1 MKNDSN
7 LFKEA
12 IAEAKAVR
20 EAAIANAKAA
30 LEETI
35 TPRLKELLVSKLNE
49 MELEEEEFVDL
60 EEVAKEKSE
69 EKDAMKKNEGKKSEK
84 EDEEPEEKEEE
95 EPEEKE
101 SEDAS
106 EEEEEVDLP
115 EDLTMDKLEQII
127 TSIVQKELAGEEADL
142 GSDMNDMGDMNDM
155 DNMMDAEASSEEE
168 ISLEELLA
176 ELEEGEPEDDE
187 PNIDDIL
194 SELTQFR
201 KESEKA
207 SNKDRQ
213 LTEALNTI
221 KSLKQDLTE
230 INLLNAKL
238 LYVNKLMKE
247 FSLSESQVVNIMTAF
262 DKAET
267 VSQAKL
273 VYETVLPSLSKKV
286 KTTVNENRGFASRP
300 AGIAPKKVI
309 TESTDVIS
317 SEVVNR
323 LQILAGIKK
332 PI

>member
-35 TPRLKELLVSKLNE
+35 TPRLKELLVTKLNE

-60 EEVAKEKSE
+60 EEAKEMPE
-69 EKDAMKKNEGKKSEK
+69 EKENEEKNEGKKSEK
-84 EDEEPEEKEEE
+84 GEEPEK
-95 EPEEKE
+95 EEKE
-101 SEDAS
+101 SEEEKPEDAP
-106 EEEEEVDLP
+106 EDEKEVDLP

-127 TSIVQKELAGEEADL
+127 TNIVQKELAGGQADL
-142 GSDMNDMGDMNDM
+142 ESGMGDMNDM
-155 DNMMDAEASSEEE
+155 GNTMDAEASSEE

-176 ELEEGEPEDDE
+176 ELEQEELNEEDE
-187 PNIDDIL
+187 PNIDELL

-201 KESEKA
+201 KETEKT
-207 SNKDRQ
+207 SNRDRQ

-273 VYETVLPSLSKKV
+273 VYETVLPNLSKKV

-309 TESTDVIS
+309 TENTDVIS

-332 PI
+332 PN

>member
-35 TPRLKELLVSKLNE
+35 TPRLKELLVTKLNE

-60 EEVAKEKSE
+60 EEAKEMPEEEE
-69 EKDAMKKNEGKKSEK
+69 EKKKNEGKKSEK
-84 EDEEPEEKEEE
+84 EEEPEKEEKESEEE
-95 EPEEKE
+95 EPEDAPEDEK
-101 SEDAS
+101 
-106 EEEEEVDLP
+106 EVDLP

-127 TSIVQKELAGEEADL
+127 TGIVQKELAGGEADL
-142 GSDMNDMGDMNDM
+142 ESDMGDMNDM
-155 DNMMDAEASSEEE
+155 GNTMDAEASSDEE

-176 ELEEGEPEDDE
+176 ELEQEELDEEDE
-187 PNIDDIL
+187 PNIDELL

-201 KESEKA
+201 KETEKTF
-207 SNKDRQ
+207 NRDRQ

-273 VYETVLPSLSKKV
+273 VYETVLPNLSKKV

-309 TESTDVIS
+309 TENTDVIS

-332 PI
+332 PN

>member
-35 TPRLKELLVSKLNE
+35 TPRLKELLVTKLNE

-60 EEVAKEKSE
+60 EEAKEMPE
-69 EKDAMKKNEGKKSEK
+69 EKEDEEKNEGKKSEK
-84 EDEEPEEKEEE
+84 GEEPEK
-95 EPEEKE
+95 EEKE
-101 SEDAS
+101 SEEEKPEDAP
-106 EEEEEVDLP
+106 EDEKEVDLP

-127 TSIVQKELAGEEADL
+127 TNIVQKELAGGQADL
-142 GSDMNDMGDMNDM
+142 ESGMGDMNDM
-155 DNMMDAEASSEEE
+155 GNTMDAEASSEE

-176 ELEEGEPEDDE
+176 ELEQEELNEEDE
-187 PNIDDIL
+187 PNIDELL

-201 KESEKA
+201 KETEKT
-207 SNKDRQ
+207 SNRDRQ

-273 VYETVLPSLSKKV
+273 VYETVLPNLSKKV

-309 TESTDVIS
+309 TENTDVIS

-332 PI
+332 PN

>member
-60 EEVAKEKSE
+60 EEVAKEKPE

-84 EDEEPEEKEEE
+84 EDEEPEEKEEK

-101 SEDAS
+101 SEDTP

-142 GSDMNDMGDMNDM
+142 GSDMGDMNDM
-155 DNMMDAEASSEEE
+155 DGMMDAEASSEEE

-176 ELEEGEPEDDE
+176 ELEEGESEDDE

-213 LTEALNTI
+213 LTEALDTI

>member
-35 TPRLKELLVSKLNE
+35 TPRLKELLVTKLNE

-60 EEVAKEKSE
+60 EEAKEMPE
-69 EKDAMKKNEGKKSEK
+69 EKENEEKNEGKKSEK
-84 EDEEPEEKEEE
+84 GEEPEK
-95 EPEEKE
+95 EEKE
-101 SEDAS
+101 SEEEKPEDAP
-106 EEEEEVDLP
+106 EDEKEVDLP

-127 TSIVQKELAGEEADL
+127 TNIVQKELAGGQADL
-142 GSDMNDMGDMNDM
+142 ESGMGDMNDM
-155 DNMMDAEASSEEE
+155 GNTMDAEASSEE

-176 ELEEGEPEDDE
+176 ELEQEELNEEDE
-187 PNIDDIL
+187 PNIDELL

-201 KESEKA
+201 KETEKT
-207 SNKDRQ
+207 SNRDRQ

-273 VYETVLPSLSKKV
+273 VYETVLPNLSKKV

-332 PI
+332 PN

>member
-35 TPRLKELLVSKLNE
+35 TPRLKELLVTKLNE

-60 EEVAKEKSE
+60 EEAKEMPEEEE
-69 EKDAMKKNEGKKSEK
+69 EKKKNEGKKSEK
-84 EDEEPEEKEEE
+84 EEEPEKEEKESEEE
-95 EPEEKE
+95 EPEDAPEDEK
-101 SEDAS
+101 
-106 EEEEEVDLP
+106 EVDLP

-127 TSIVQKELAGEEADL
+127 TNIVQKELAGGQADL
-142 GSDMNDMGDMNDM
+142 ESGMGDMNDM
-155 DNMMDAEASSEEE
+155 GNTMDAEASSEE

-176 ELEEGEPEDDE
+176 ELEQEELNEEDE
-187 PNIDDIL
+187 PNIDELL

-201 KESEKA
+201 KETEKT
-207 SNKDRQ
+207 SNRDRQ

-273 VYETVLPSLSKKV
+273 VYETVLPNLSKKV

-309 TESTDVIS
+309 TENTDVIS

-332 PI
+332 PN

>member
-35 TPRLKELLVSKLNE
+35 TPRLKELLVTKLNE
-49 MELEEEEFVDL
+49 MELEEEQFDEL
-60 EEVAKEKSE
+60 EEAKEKKPKEDPEKNEAKESEEDKESGEEKKPKKGEKSE
-69 EKDAMKKNEGKKSEK
+69 EGEE
-84 EDEEPEEKEEE
+84 EDEVEI
-95 EPEEKE
+95 
-101 SEDAS
+101 
-106 EEEEEVDLP
+106 P
-115 EDLTMDKLEQII
+115 EDLTMEKLEQMI
-127 TSIVQKELAGEEADL
+127 TDIVQKELAGEEAEP
-142 GSDMNDMGDMNDM
+142 GDMGDMGDMNM
-155 DNMMDAEASSEEE
+155 DNAEPPADDE

-176 ELEEGEPEDDE
+176 ELEQEGLQEEDDE
-187 PNIDDIL
+187 PNIDELL
-194 SELTQFR
+194 SELAQFR

-207 SNKDRQ
+207 SNRDRQ
-213 LTEALNTI
+213 LAEALKTI

-247 FSLSESQVVNIMTAF
+247 FNLAESQVVNIMTAF

-267 VSQAKL
+267 VDQAKL
-273 VYETVLPSLSKKV
+273 VYETVVPNLSKRAKI
-286 KTTVNENRGFASRP
+286 TVNENRGFASKP
-300 AGIAPKKVI
+300 AGTAPKKVL

-332 PI
+332 PL

>member
-60 EEVAKEKSE
+60 EEVAKEKPE

-84 EDEEPEEKEEE
+84 EDEEPEEEEE
-95 EPEEKE
+95 KEPEEKE
-101 SEDAS
+101 SEDTP

-142 GSDMNDMGDMNDM
+142 GSDMGDMNDM
-155 DNMMDAEASSEEE
+155 DGMMDAEASSEEE

-176 ELEEGEPEDDE
+176 ELEEGESEDDE

-213 LTEALNTI
+213 LTEALDTI

>member
-35 TPRLKELLVSKLNE
+35 TPRLKELLVTKLNE

-60 EEVAKEKSE
+60 EEAKEMPE
-69 EKDAMKKNEGKKSEK
+69 EKENEEKNEGKKSEK
-84 EDEEPEEKEEE
+84 GEEPEK
-95 EPEEKE
+95 EEKE
-101 SEDAS
+101 SEEEKPEDAP
-106 EEEEEVDLP
+106 EDEKEVDLP

-127 TSIVQKELAGEEADL
+127 TNIVQKELAGGQADL
-142 GSDMNDMGDMNDM
+142 ESGMGDMNDM
-155 DNMMDAEASSEEE
+155 DNTMDAEASSEE

-176 ELEEGEPEDDE
+176 ELEQEELNEEDE
-187 PNIDDIL
+187 PNIDELL

-201 KESEKA
+201 KETEKT
-207 SNKDRQ
+207 SNRDRQ

-273 VYETVLPSLSKKV
+273 VYETVLPNLSKKV

-309 TESTDVIS
+309 TENTDVIS

-332 PI
+332 PN

>member
-35 TPRLKELLVSKLNE
+35 TPRLKELLVTKLNE

-60 EEVAKEKSE
+60 EEAKKAKEESEKDEAKKAEEDEKPEGDEKSE
-69 EKDAMKKNEGKKSEK
+69 EGEESE
-84 EDEEPEEKEEE
+84 EDE
-95 EPEEKE
+95 
-101 SEDAS
+101 S
-106 EEEEEVDLP
+106 EEVDLP
-115 EDLTMDKLEQII
+115 EDMTMDKLEDII
-127 TSIVQKELAGEEADL
+127 TKIVQDQLSGEDMGGAG
-142 GSDMNDMGDMNDM
+142 DMGDMSGM
-155 DNMMDAEASSEEE
+155 DGADSMSDDE

-176 ELEEGEPEDDE
+176 ELEQESLYEDDNE
-187 PNIDDIL
+187 PNIDELL
-194 SELTQFR
+194 SELAQFR
-201 KESEKA
+201 KDSEKT
-207 SNKDRQ
+207 SNRDHQ
-213 LTEALNTI
+213 LTEALKTI

-247 FSLSESQVVNIMTAF
+247 FSLSEGQVVNIMTAF

-267 VSQAKL
+267 TSQAKL
-273 VYETVLPSLSKKV
+273 VYETVVPTLTKKT
-286 KTTVNENRGFASRP
+286 KTTVNENRGFASKP

-309 TESTDVIS
+309 TEGTDVIS

>member
-35 TPRLKELLVSKLNE
+35 TPRLKELLVTKLNE

-60 EEVAKEKSE
+60 EEAKEMPE
-69 EKDAMKKNEGKKSEK
+69 EKEDEEKNEGKKSEK
-84 EDEEPEEKEEE
+84 GEEPEK
-95 EPEEKE
+95 EEKE
-101 SEDAS
+101 SEEEKPEDAP
-106 EEEEEVDLP
+106 EDEKEVDLP

-127 TSIVQKELAGEEADL
+127 TNIVQKELAGGQADL
-142 GSDMNDMGDMNDM
+142 ESDMGDMNDM
-155 DNMMDAEASSEEE
+155 GNTMDAEASSEE

-176 ELEEGEPEDDE
+176 ELEQEESYEEDE
-187 PNIDDIL
+187 PNIDELL

-201 KESEKA
+201 KETEKT
-207 SNKDRQ
+207 SNRDRQ

-273 VYETVLPSLSKKV
+273 VYETVLPNLSKKV

-309 TESTDVIS
+309 TENTDVIS

-332 PI
+332 PN

>member
-35 TPRLKELLVSKLNE
+35 TPRLKELLVTKLNE

-60 EEVAKEKSE
+60 EEAKKAKEESEKDEAKKAKEDEKPEGDEKSE
-69 EKDAMKKNEGKKSEK
+69 EDEKPEGDEESE
-84 EDEEPEEKEEE
+84 EDE
-95 EPEEKE
+95 
-101 SEDAS
+101 S
-106 EEEEEVDLP
+106 EEVDLP
-115 EDLTMDKLEQII
+115 EDMTMDKLEDII
-127 TSIVQKELAGEEADL
+127 TKIVQDQLSGEDMGGAG
-142 GSDMNDMGDMNDM
+142 DMGDMGDM
-155 DNMMDAEASSEEE
+155 SGMDGADSTSDDE

-176 ELEEGEPEDDE
+176 ELEQEDLHEDDDE
-187 PNIDDIL
+187 PNIDELL
-194 SELTQFR
+194 SELAQFR
-201 KESEKA
+201 KDSEKT
-207 SNKDRQ
+207 SNRDRQ
-213 LTEALNTI
+213 LTEALKTI

-247 FSLSESQVVNIMTAF
+247 FSLSEGQVVNIMTAF

-267 VSQAKL
+267 TSQAKL
-273 VYETVLPSLSKKV
+273 VYETVVPTLTKKT
-286 KTTVNENRGFASRP
+286 KTTVNENRGFASKP

-309 TESTDVIS
+309 TEGTDVIS